1 MQANRTTILSLSAL
15 AIASA
20 LALSACG
27 GGGGGSSAAAP
38 AVPASAPPVAPAVTV
53 SGSAAAV
60 TADPLAGLLIPQDFS
75 PASPGSFN
83 ILSESLSAANQT
95 AQSNG
100 AYTKL
105 AIDSSSANVIDI
117 TSGEV
122 DDVAGNGDFAIGRW
136 TNGVTTSGTLTANQG
151 VHYVVGKPLDEPP
164 TSNLNTWTC
173 TLIAATKPT
182 AVSGTVAPGSLNSAT
197 AVVVIGGRGINSIT
211 ATFSVGSDLNVP
223 ISETN
228 IPVGGLLGDGNSY
241 SLKSEF
247 MGSDAANPLLAIGYA
262 VHLPATGDVNGVAV
276 LQCHDTPVI

>member
-1 MQANRTTILSLSAL
+1 MNANRTTILFLSAL

-38 AVPASAPPVAPAVTV
+38 AAPASAPPVAAAVTV
-53 SGSAAAV
+53 NGSAAAV
-60 TADPLAGLLIPQDFS
+60 TADPLAGLLIPQDFR

-83 ILSESLSAANQT
+83 ILSESLAAANQT

-136 TNGVTTSGTLTANQG
+136 SNGVTTSGTLSANQG
-151 VHYVVGKPLDEPP
+151 VHYVVGKPLILT
-164 TSNLNTWTC
+164 TSGNLNTWTC
-173 TLIAATKPT
+173 SLVAATKPT
-182 AVSGTVAPGSLNSAT
+182 AVSGSVAPGTLNSLNGI
-197 AVVVIGGRGINSIT
+197 VFIGGLAFNSISFNVT
-211 ATFSVGSDLNVP
+211 IGSDTNAT
-223 ISETN
+223 ISESN
-228 IPVGGLLGDGNSY
+228 
-241 SLKSEF
+241 
-247 MGSDAANPLLAIGYA
+247 LAIGAYLSDNVNYQITSQLIGTDPSNPMIA
-262 VHLPATGDVNGVAV
+262 VGYSVHLPTTGDVNGVAV
-276 LQCHDTPVI
+276 LQCHPTVVS